1 MSAMASPEIQPL
13 SPADRLVG
21 TQCPLLLVFSSWAFG
36 GRVPWAPPWILLLAA
51 AGLPAVLLRRREGIR
66 ARLLGF
72 LPLACW
78 LGLLGAALLN
88 PSHVHSDGRAWFPRA
103 AWIPWLP
110 TTADRPATLWASIPW
125 IAALVQAGVLVSVR
139 PQRRVV
145 RWIWGTAAMNGFALA
160 AIGAAFHFAQA
171 DKLLGFEDAP
181 EPDYFFA
188 TFFYKSHWAA
198 YGALSAFAG
207 TALALRSW
215 PGLIRGNPNAKG
227 RFCLFGAASLLTAMT
242 LALPRSRAGAVL
254 AVLLVIGFLATLLV
268 TLLRSTQ
275 VVGRAR
281 LLLAAVVA
289 AAALASVGYGVKLD
303 ADRGRADFLRTKQQI
318 ASAENGGAIDLRVLL
333 SRDTWRMARARPV
346 FGWGLG
352 CFEMV
357 FPLFQGSYL
366 RGPDGLPNARFEFAH
381 DDWLQM
387 AAETGMVGLAVLL
400 LPALAIFRSGWRK
413 GGPAGRW
420 GLAGCGLIAL
430 YAWVDFPLNN
440 PAVLVLWTV
449 LLVSAGGMGSGQ
461 PEAGQGRASLRVRVL
476 RRSLS

>member
-1 MSAMASPEIQPL
+1 
-13 SPADRLVG
+13 
-21 TQCPLLLVFSSWAFG
+21 
-36 GRVPWAPPWILLLAA
+36 
-51 AGLPAVLLRRREGIR
+51 
-66 ARLLGF
+66 
-72 LPLACW
+72 
-78 LGLLGAALLN
+78 
-88 PSHVHSDGRAWFPRA
+88 
-103 AWIPWLP
+103 
-110 TTADRPATLWASIPW
+110 
-125 IAALVQAGVLVSVR
+125 
-139 PQRRVV
+139 
-145 RWIWGTAAMNGFALA
+145 MNGFALA

-476 RRSLS
+476 PMARSWARDLTSPYPRFEPVPYWLQSPWFVPPSSCSTKRRNDKANAWFAPPAICLYESPQRMLTPGPLALADSVRLWPNLVNTQVSSNL

>member
-1 MSAMASPEIQPL
+1 MVRTDLQPL

-21 TQCPLLLVFSSWAFG
+21 TQCSLLLVFSSWAFG

-51 AGLPAVLLRRREGIR
+51 AGLPAVLLRHREGMR
-66 ARLLGF
+66 VRLYGF
-72 LPLACW
+72 LPLVLW
-78 LGLLGAALLN
+78 LALLGAALLN
-88 PSHVHSDGRAWFPRA
+88 PSHAHADGGAWLPRS

-110 TTADRPATLWASIPW
+110 TTADRPATLWASLPW

-171 DKLLGFEDAP
+171 DKLLGLEDAP

-198 YGALSAFAG
+198 YGALSGFAG
-207 TALALRSW
+207 TALSLRSW
-215 PGLIRGNPNAKG
+215 PGLLLGNPYARG
-227 RFCLFGAASLLTAMT
+227 RFCLFGAVSLLTAMT

-254 AVLLVIGFLATLLV
+254 AALLVAGFLATLLV
-268 TLLRSTQ
+268 ALLRSTAF
-275 VVGRAR
+275 VGRSR
-281 LLLAAVVA
+281 LFLAAAVA
-289 AAALASVGYGVKLD
+289 AAALAAIAYGVELD
-303 ADRGRADFLRTKQQI
+303 ARRGRSDIERTEQEI
-318 ASAENGGAIDLRVLL
+318 ANAENGGPIDLRVLL
-333 SRDTWRMARARPV
+333 SRDTWHMARDRPV

-357 FPLFQGSYL
+357 FPIYQGSYL
-366 RGPDGLPNARFEFAH
+366 RGPDGLPDARVEFAH
-381 DDWLQM
+381 NDWLQM
-387 AAETGMVGLAVLL
+387 AAEMGAVGLAVLL
-400 LPALAIFRSGWRK
+400 LPALGIFRSGWRE

-420 GLAGCGLIAL
+420 GLAGCALIAL

-449 LLVSAGGMGSGQ
+449 LLVSAGGLGPEKGSGHDVS
-461 PEAGQGRASLRVRVL
+461 R
-476 RRSLS
+476 